1 MRFQYLIWMYNNSVC
16 FFIDIIRCFKNREE
30 EKMVCMEQDRDD
42 EISFEEFFYVFVC
55 VDLLCEGGG

>member
-1 MRFQYLIWMYNNSVC
+1 
-16 FFIDIIRCFKNREE
+16 
-30 EKMVCMEQDRDD
+30 MVCTEQDRDD